1 LIITFNEKALLKSST
16 IHCRGRKFLAKANAK
31 IFLNPQLKLGAIER
45 HSLFEFGMPNSSVA
59 ETGAIERHS
68 LN

>member
-31 IFLNPQLKLGAIER
+31 IFNNPQLKLGAIER
-45 HSLFEFGMPNSSVA
+45 HSLN
-59 ETGAIERHS
+59 
-68 LN
+68 